1 MLNMLDDSAKKE
13 STMVSVKLESPKEPK
28 EPKMEDFSPSSYA
41 GKAVMQ
47 ALKSGDEANFCKAL
61 KAFVK
66 IVYMEYEQEE
76 DSKEEYKSHF

>member
-1 MLNMLDDSAKKE
+1 MLDDSAEKE
-13 STMVSVKLESPKEPK
+13 STMVSVKLESPK

-66 IVYMEYEQEE
+66 IVYMECEQEE